1 MLAIRLDE
9 KLSSRLDALAQKTG
23 RTKTW
28 FVRKAIETYIDD
40 MEDAALAAGA
50 YEEYLLY
57 GGASSPLHEVRRHL
71 GLEN

>member
-28 FVRKAIETYIDD
+28 YVRKAIETYIDD
-40 MEDAALAAGA
+40 MEDAALAAAA
-50 YEEYLLY
+50 YEEYLLD
-57 GGASSPLHEVRRHL
+57 GGASSPLDEVRRRL
-71 GLEN
+71 GLED